1 MHTSHILRRRPFEP
15 TSIVDWPKLAS
26 VNRNLPLIGCCAR
39 QSQRIHSHS
48 FGCPFQWG
56 GPKTLLSEKRLDKHY
71 GNPHSNN
78 VIGCDS
84 ELVFLFQSGLRNLQ
98 THASNDH
105 PHTIYEWSLLL
116 IGHEGFCCPAPS
128 EQSVRVYLSTWTPVT
143 FIHHRCHTNESY
155 FGKKKTGKLICCIL
169 AR

>member
-1 MHTSHILRRRPFEP
+1 MHTSHILHRRLCEP
-15 TSIVDWPKLAS
+15 TSIVDWPKLVS

-39 QSQRIHSHS
+39 QSQRTHSHS

-56 GPKTLLSEKRLDKHY
+56 GPKTLLSERRLDKHN
-71 GNPHSNN
+71 GNLHSNK

-105 PHTIYEWSLLL
+105 PPHYFMNEVCCSLATRSPVVPPLLSSHWEPICQHGRQSHSFTSAVTPMSHTL
-116 IGHEGFCCPAPS
+116 
-128 EQSVRVYLSTWTPVT
+128 
-143 FIHHRCHTNESY
+143 
-155 FGKKKTGKLICCIL
+155 GKKDGQALFAAI
-169 AR
+169 